1 MDFFDGRIKVINN
14 WSDIIQKSMNCFS
27 EHSIKTKELSL
38 IVRLKF
44 SSLPPIF
51 IITVP
56 KFKGRSFPVQN
67 KLLCICECGY
77 L

>member
-14 WSDIIQKSMNCFS
+14 WSDIQKSMSCFS
-27 EHSIKTKELSL
+27 EHSIKTKDLSL
-38 IVRLKF
+38 IVRLKL

-56 KFKGRSFPVQN
+56 KFKSRSFPVQN
-67 KLLCICECGY
+67 KLLCICECSY
-77 L
+77 F

>member
-1 MDFFDGRIKVINN
+1 MDFFEGRIKVINN
-14 WSDIIQKSMNCFS
+14 WSDTMKKSMSCFS

-44 SSLPPIF
+44 SSLPPF
-51 IITVP
+51 IITIP
-56 KFKGRSFPVQN
+56 KFKGRSFHVQN

-77 L
+77 F